1 MITDGEKWYYLAK
14 KSFPKFNKKIK
25 KSFNL
30 AKKGLSELPRGFT
43 SNHDGDFYCL
53 NCFHSYSTEKRL
65 EKHEKE
71 CFNYDDCPLE
81 MSN

>member
-1 MITDGEKWYYLAK
+1 M
-14 KSFPKFNKKIK
+14 
-25 KSFNL
+25 
-30 AKKGLSELPRGFT
+30 SELPRGFT

-81 MSN
+81 MSK